1 MESPS
6 RPEAARRDD
15 PPRRLVLVVEDEPQ
29 VMRFLRATLT
39 AHDYRL
45 VEATTGQQ
53 ALLEVATRSPDLVI
67 LDLGLPDLDGVEVTR
82 RLREWSATPIIVI
95 SARGREDDKIQALDA
110 GADDYLTKPF
120 GVGELLA
127 RMRVAFRNAARVG
140 SAGDPVFEVGDL
152 RVDLAARRVFVA
164 GEEVRLTR
172 TQFNLLAALVKH
184 AGKVMTHR
192 ELLREVWG
200 PGAAA
205 QSHYVRVYMGQ
216 LRHKLEADPAR
227 PRYLVTETGVGYR
240 LRSE

>member
-1 MESPS
+1 M
-6 RPEAARRDD
+6 
-15 PPRRLVLVVEDEPQ
+15 
-29 VMRFLRATLT
+29 T
-39 AHDYRL
+39 AHEYRL

-53 ALLEVATRSPDLVI
+53 ALLEAATRSPDLVI

-140 SAGDPVFEVGDL
+140 SAGDPVFEIGDL
-152 RVDLAARRVFVA
+152 RVDLAARRVLVGGA
-164 GEEVRLTR
+164 EVHLTR

-184 AGKVMTHR
+184 SGKVMTHR
-192 ELLREVWG
+192 ELTARRVGAGGRGAVPLRTGLHG
-200 PGAAA
+200 PAPA
-205 QSHYVRVYMGQ
+205 QAGGGSRPPAVPGDGDGSRLPASLGVTRSCGSH
-216 LRHKLEADPAR
+216 
-227 PRYLVTETGVGYR
+227 TGP
-240 LRSE
+240 